1 MLNFI
6 YLAARILLLL
16 LLVLVI
22 TSNAFN
28 ISIEIGDFL
37 YTVSSVYLFIPILI
51 FLSFLFVLQSFYF
64 KTQFQLYKFKFNKK
78 IQNKQKGYQ
87 LFMSGMIALAN
98 KNYKKATSE
107 SRNISKFL
115 TDEPSLNLLLKSEI
129 FKIEN
134 KFDALNNVYEEMTK
148 NDDTKNLGYRGLMEQ
163 YLRSQDYHHAFIY
176 AEKLFNNNPYIE
188 KIYETLVNI
197 MGKTNNWQQLL
208 YITKKAYSKRIIN
221 ESLYKQNLSIAFFEI
236 AKIKRF
242 SDIKESINCIKK
254 ALNFR
259 KNFVPYLKLY
269 IDLLIQNKNYRL
281 ARTFTKKAWNQNSH
295 LELNTSIIK
304 LAESQGVEVVEL
316 AKYVIGSRNDNYAS
330 KILMIE
336 AYILN
341 KRWNEARNQIK
352 SLIDAQPNKQICLLM
367 AKIEEGDTGDIQKVN
382 SWTLRSRN
390 GAENNIWVCMLSKSS
405 QNEWSSVSN
414 SGHFNSLEWRQ
425 PFMLNKQSEH
435 KDSVINE
442 Y

>member
-1 MLNFI
+1 
-6 YLAARILLLL
+6 
-16 LLVLVI
+16 
-22 TSNAFN
+22 
-28 ISIEIGDFL
+28 
-37 YTVSSVYLFIPILI
+37 
-51 FLSFLFVLQSFYF
+51 
-64 KTQFQLYKFKFNKK
+64 
-78 IQNKQKGYQ
+78 
-87 LFMSGMIALAN
+87 MSGMIALAN
-98 KNYKKATSE
+98 KDYKKATSE

-176 AEKLFNNNPYIE
+176 GEKLFNNNPYIE

-197 MGKTNNWQQLL
+197 MGKTNNWQQLQ

-242 SDIKESINCIKK
+242 SDIKESISYIKK

-330 KILMIE
+330 KI
-336 AYILN
+336 
-341 KRWNEARNQIK
+341 
-352 SLIDAQPNKQICLLM
+352 
-367 AKIEEGDTGDIQKVN
+367 
-382 SWTLRSRN
+382 
-390 GAENNIWVCMLSKSS
+390 
-405 QNEWSSVSN
+405 
-414 SGHFNSLEWRQ
+414 
-425 PFMLNKQSEH
+425 
-435 KDSVINE
+435 
-442 Y
+442 